1 MTGPIKAAIAILALL
16 LIVLL
21 GAWLVVGRTGLFAGS
36 TRQTDPQG
44 TPTPDPASGAAIP
57 QLDGAA
63 PAKAETAGAGTA
75 TFALG

>member
-1 MTGPIKAAIAILALL
+1 MAYPIKAAITILGLL
-16 LIVLL
+16 VVLLL

-44 TPTPDPASGAAIP
+44 TAVPALASQPAIP
-57 QLDGAA
+57 QLDTAA
-63 PAKAETAGAGTA
+63 PAKTATA